1 MRASAACQAE
11 RVRTLSKPA
20 AAALAVLVLALTGCQ
35 GVLEPDAP
43 SSAPTSS
50 PPPTSAPTPE
60 PQPTT
65 ITLSAVGEWLPHDSV
80 VADAEQ
86 PDGTYDFAQFAD
98 AVAPRWAD
106 SDLVFCDQEVPSAG
120 DEMGLSYFPRFNA
133 PSALATGMAAAGC
146 DTINLAN
153 NHLADWGQQ
162 GIDIT
167 RAQWDALQ
175 PTLIAGANRSPQEQ
189 ATVSIAEV
197 EGVRV
202 ALLAFTQLSNEPHEA
217 FALNR
222 LGDTA
227 LVESLMAQAV
237 AQSDVQIVSAHW
249 GTEYSQT
256 ADAAQLEQGQWLAE
270 LGADVIVGTGPHVVQ
285 PASWIMRADGT
296 RAFVYYSVGNF
307 LSTQIEIPRILAAI
321 AQIDIVVD
329 PDGTVTVQD
338 PRAIPIYM
346 HYDLT
351 PQQLATN
358 QLVNRVNLQVYPLVD
373 AAEPLTRSAW
383 RDELTVESGIQLVTD
398 ALGPDVRIT
407 P

>member
-1 MRASAACQAE
+1 MPTQ
-11 RVRTLSKPA
+11 LKPA
-20 AAALAVLVLALTGCQ
+20 AATLAVLVLALTGCQ
-35 GVLEPDAP
+35 GALDDDAP
-43 SSAPTSS
+43 TAAPTASES
-50 PPPTSAPTPE
+50 TTPTPTPE
-60 PQPTT
+60 PEPTT
-65 ITLSAVGEWLPHDSV
+65 ITLSAVGDWLPHDSV
-80 VADAEQ
+80 VYDAEQ
-86 PDGTYDFAQFAD
+86 PDGTYDFAHFAD

-106 SDLVFCDQEVPSAG
+106 SDLVMCDQEVPSAG
-120 DEMGLSYFPRFNA
+120 DETGLSFFPRFNA
-133 PSALATGMAAAGC
+133 PSALTTGMAAAGC

-175 PTLIAGANRSPQEQ
+175 PALIAGANRSPEEQ
-189 ATVSIAEV
+189 QTVSVTEID
-197 EGVRV
+197 GVRV
-202 ALLAFTQLSNEPHEA
+202 AFLAFTQLSNEAHDS

-237 AQSDVQIVSAHW
+237 EQSDVQIVSVHW
-249 GTEYSQT
+249 GTEYSLT
-256 ADAAQLEQGQWLAE
+256 EDPAQVEQGQWLAD
-270 LGADVIVGTGPHVVQ
+270 LGADVIMGTGPHVLQ
-285 PASWIMRADGT
+285 PASWITRADGT
-296 RAFVYYSVGNF
+296 PAFVFYSVGNF

-321 AQIDIVVD
+321 AQIDLVVD

-351 PQQLATN
+351 PQQLASN
-358 QLVNRVNLQVYPLVD
+358 QLINRVDLQVYPLVD

-383 RDELTVESGIQLVTD
+383 RNELTVESGIQFVTD
-398 ALGPDVRIT
+398 VLGPDVRIT

>member
-1 MRASAACQAE
+1 MPTQ
-11 RVRTLSKPA
+11 LKPA
-20 AAALAVLVLALTGCQ
+20 AATLAVLVLALAGCQ
-35 GVLEPDAP
+35 GALDDDAP
-43 SSAPTSS
+43 SDEPSASESS
-50 PPPTSAPTPE
+50 TPVPTPE
-60 PQPTT
+60 PEPEPTT
-65 ITLSAVGEWLPHDSV
+65 ITLSAVGDWLPHDSV
-80 VADAEQ
+80 VFDAEQ
-86 PDGTYDFAQFAD
+86 PDGTYDFAHFAD

-106 SDLVFCDQEVPSAG
+106 SDLVVCDQEVPSAG
-120 DEMGLSYFPRFNA
+120 DEMGVSFFPRFNA
-133 PSALATGMAAAGC
+133 PSSLTTGMAAAGC

-175 PTLIAGANRSPQEQ
+175 PTLVAGANRSVEEQ
-189 ATVSIAEV
+189 QTVSIAEV
-197 EGVRV
+197 DGVRV
-202 ALLAFTQLSNEPHEA
+202 AFLAFTQLSNEVHDD

-237 AQSDVQIVSAHW
+237 EQSDVQIVSAHW
-249 GTEYSQT
+249 GTEYSLDE
-256 ADAAQLEQGQWLAE
+256 DAAQVDQGQWLAD
-270 LGADVIVGTGPHVVQ
+270 LGADVIVGTGPHVLQ
-285 PASWIMRADGT
+285 PASWITRADGT
-296 RAFVYYSVGNF
+296 QAFVFYSVGNF

-321 AQIDIVVD
+321 AQIDVVVD

-351 PQQLATN
+351 PQQLASN
-358 QLVNRVNLQVYPLVD
+358 QLIERVNLQVYPLVD

-383 RDELTVESGIQLVTD
+383 RNELTVESGIQFVTD
-398 ALGPDVRIT
+398 VLGPDVRIT

>member
-1 MRASAACQAE
+1 MRSPL
-11 RVRTLSKPA
+11 RPA
-20 AAALAVLVLALTGCQ
+20 AATLAALVLALTGCQ
-35 GVLEPDAP
+35 GALDDDAA
-43 SSAPTSS
+43 SVAPTASE
-50 PPPTSAPTPE
+50 PPTPTPTPE
-60 PQPTT
+60 PTT
-65 ITLSAVGEWLPHDSV
+65 ITLSAVGDWLPHDSV
-80 VADAEQ
+80 VFDAQQ
-86 PDGTYDFAQFAD
+86 PDGTYDFAHFAD

-106 SDLVFCDQEVPSAG
+106 SDLVMCDQEVPSAG

-133 PSALATGMAAAGC
+133 PSALTTGMAAAGC

-175 PTLIAGANRSPQEQ
+175 PTLVAGANRSPEEQ
-189 ATVSIAEV
+189 QTVSIAEV

-202 ALLAFTQLSNEPHEA
+202 AFVAFTQLSNEAHA
-217 FALNR
+217 DFALNR
-222 LGDTA
+222 LSDTA

-237 AQSDVQIVSAHW
+237 EQSDVQIVSVHW
-249 GTEYSQT
+249 GTEYSL
-256 ADAAQLEQGQWLAE
+256 AEDPAQVEQGQWLAD
-270 LGADVIVGTGPHVVQ
+270 LGADVIMGTGPHVLQ
-285 PASWIMRADGT
+285 PASWITRDDGT
-296 RAFVYYSVGNF
+296 QAFVFYSVGNF
-307 LSTQIEIPRILAAI
+307 LSTQIAIPRILAAI
-321 AQIDIVVD
+321 AQIDVVID

-351 PQQLATN
+351 PQQLASN
-358 QLVNRVNLQVYPLVD
+358 QLIERANLQVYPLLD

-383 RDELTVESGIQLVTD
+383 RNELTVESGIQFVTD
-398 ALGPDVRIT
+398 VLGPDVRIT